1 MNLSGNTG
9 TFTTTLGNFTKIEVT
24 APNDVSGTG
33 WSGDGSDAHGT
44 VAFTVDGAAA
54 TQAKKDDV
62 VTVSVT
68 PAEGYSTNAV
78 SAMPLCQ
85 MW

>member
-1 MNLSGNTG
+1 MTVTDPATKYNL
-9 TFTTTLGNFTKIEVT
+9 TL
-24 APNDVSGTG
+24 A
-33 WSGDGSDAHGT
+33 DGSSEHGT

-68 PAEGYSTNAV
+68 PAEGYSTKDVTVRAYTT
-78 SAMPLCQ
+78 
-85 MW
+85 